1 MEGRKGGR
9 ERRGWTRIRID
20 DVQQCYRCVRQLQ
33 WNLREAYKGARG
45 DASRVSEIYLNRG
58 GASTADAVYFAR
70 FTFNFL
76 VLDD

>member
-33 WNLREAYKGARG
+33 WNLREAYKARG
-45 DASRVSEIYLNRG
+45 DASRVSEIYLNRD

>member
-33 WNLREAYKGARG
+33 WNLREAYKARG

-58 GASTADAVYFAR
+58 GTSTANAVYFAR